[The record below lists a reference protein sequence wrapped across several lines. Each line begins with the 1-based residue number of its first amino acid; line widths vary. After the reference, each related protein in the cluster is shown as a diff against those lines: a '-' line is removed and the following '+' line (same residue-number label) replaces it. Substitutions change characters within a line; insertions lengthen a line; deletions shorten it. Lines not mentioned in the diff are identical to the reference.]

1 MAMDAYDAWNRG
13 DFDAMVKHV
22 ADDVEWLTSGV
33 FPDFD
38 PVYRG
43 HDGIRRF
50 WDTMQVAW
58 KVIEVR
64 ATRFVEYGD
73 RILIELHF
81 NGKGRGS
88 GVEVERDW
96 AQVFTYRGDRI
107 TRIAGYPSVSDAREG
122 EGLPEQPADVEDDR
136 TGSRARRD

>member
-1 MAMDAYDAWNRG
+1 MDAYDAWNRG
-13 DFDAMVKHV
+13 DFAAMVKHV
-22 ADDVEWLTSGV
+22 AHDVEWATSGV

-58 KVIEVR
+58 EALEVR
-64 ATRFVEYGD
+64 PTRFVEYGD

-81 NGKGRGS
+81 RGKGRES
-88 GVEVERDW
+88 GVEVELDW
-96 AQVFTYRGDRI
+96 AQVLTFRGDRI
-107 TRIAGYPSVSDAREG
+107 TRIAGYPGVGDAREA
-122 EGLPEQPADVEDDR
+122 EALPELPAEVGDDR
-136 TGSRARRD
+136 TGSRAPRN